1 MKTRGLSMDVAIEK
15 VVEKMQGQEE
25 IDLQD
30 FRRSLSAIRF
40 DKFDASK
47 ILKEMKLL
55 GIIRLKK
62 DRNGCK
68 IVFI

>member
-1 MKTRGLSMDVAIEK
+1 MDVAIEK
-15 VVEKMQGQEE
+15 VVEKMRGQEE

-40 DKFDASK
+40 DRFDASK
-47 ILKEMKLL
+47 ILKEMKKL
-55 GIIRLKK
+55 GLIELKK
-62 DRNGCK
+62 DRNGCR

>member
-1 MKTRGLSMDVAIEK
+1 MDVAIEK